1 MFNATFH
8 NILAISWRPVLV
20 VEEAGENYGP
30 WDNWSTL
37 SLAAAIVHSMENPYF
52 IFFSSSIHVYFLA
65 ELSFSNAQRSLHI
78 LYLGVLDDLKHA
90 RGRDKFIFRPHQ
102 IDVKFFVFFGASNQN

>member
-8 NILAISWRPVLV
+8 NNLAISWRPVLV

-37 SLAAAIVHSMENPYF
+37 SLAAALVHSMENPYF
-52 IFFSSSIHVYFLA
+52 IFCSSIHVYFFA
-65 ELSFSNAQRSLHI
+65 ELSFSNTKRSLHI
-78 LYLGVLDDLKHA
+78 LYLGVLDDIKHA
-90 RGRDKFIFRPHQ
+90 RGRAKVIFRPHQ
-102 IDVKFFVFFGASNQN
+102 IDVKFFGFFGTSKQN